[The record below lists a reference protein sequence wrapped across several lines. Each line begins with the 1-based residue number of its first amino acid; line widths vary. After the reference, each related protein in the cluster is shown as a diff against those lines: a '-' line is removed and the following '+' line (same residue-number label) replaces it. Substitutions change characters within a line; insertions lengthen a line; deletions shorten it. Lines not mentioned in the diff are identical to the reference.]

1 MRQSSVSLT
10 KEEAAA
16 AAVPRARPRQV
27 SAPQGPQGSL
37 QAPQGPY
44 HIPGGC
50 GSSQL
55 PTALFLLGHRQPFPL
70 SKHGFLQGP
79 VQMYA
84 LHRASLVRTPP
95 AKAFL
100 SELLSTAMQIP

>member
-16 AAVPRARPRQV
+16 AAVPRARPRQSPHSRV
-27 SAPQGPQGSL
+27 PRLS

-44 HIPGGC
+44 HIPWVAA

-55 PTALFLLGHRQPFPL
+55 PTLLFSSLLATGSLSLCLNPAICRAQSKCMPFIELPW
-70 SKHGFLQGP
+70 SAVHPPSSPFLN
-79 VQMYA
+79 
-84 LHRASLVRTPP
+84 S
-95 AKAFL
+95 
-100 SELLSTAMQIP
+100 